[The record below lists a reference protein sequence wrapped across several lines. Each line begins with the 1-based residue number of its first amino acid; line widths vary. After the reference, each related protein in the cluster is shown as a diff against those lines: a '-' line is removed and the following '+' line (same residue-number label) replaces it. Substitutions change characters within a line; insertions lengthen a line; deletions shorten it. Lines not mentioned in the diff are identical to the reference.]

1 MLGAVHPRRA
11 GVQERL
17 ELAAVE
23 VPPGPFLGVVVDG
36 KDPVALRTGKER
48 PLRMAR
54 PGVHALV
61 ANGELDP
68 AHLPRGTRGPTG
80 SGKAPCLASDMVAR
94 PFTPPPANICSPTSP
109 TENPEAPKFELDV
122 ELKREDSQ

>member
-11 GVQERL
+11 GVQERR

-80 SGKAPCLASDMVAR
+80 SGKAPCLASRHGREAVHATASEHL
-94 PFTPPPANICSPTSP
+94 FTHITHRKPGSA
-109 TENPEAPKFELDV
+109 
-122 ELKREDSQ
+122 